1 MVEQH
6 EGSMAPDGSVTKLSS
21 YVVNYLKYLVSEFY
35 NPIMDKVLK
44 IEQSW
49 RGQGRAEE
57 SGLANGVLLFMQAL
71 ERQVEGRSN
80 EYSDPALRHIFLM
93 NNLWYMRT
101 RSKKCELGA
110 LLGDKWLTEQRRKV
124 YTLLS
129 EFLSTFSFLGRE
141 RLLFHN
147 ILKRLSES
155 LL

>member
-1 MVEQH
+1 MSTGHKFLQVVAQACRTFWEFKQWVVEQH

-21 YVVNYLKYLVSEFY
+21 YVVNYLKYLVSDFY

-49 RGQGRAEE
+49 RAQGRAED

-101 RSKKCELGA
+101 RSKKCELGP
-110 LLGDKWLTEQRRKV
+110 LLGEQWLTEQRRKV
-124 YTLLS
+124 CS
-129 EFLSTFSFLGRE
+129 
-141 RLLFHN
+141 N
-147 ILKRLSES
+147 
-155 LL
+155 